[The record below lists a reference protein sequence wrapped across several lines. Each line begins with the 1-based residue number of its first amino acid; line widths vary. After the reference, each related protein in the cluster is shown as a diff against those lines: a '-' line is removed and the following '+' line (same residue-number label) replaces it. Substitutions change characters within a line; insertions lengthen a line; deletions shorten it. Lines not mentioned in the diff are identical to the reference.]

1 VELSD
6 AQEMDASSQ
15 TSNGTEGVEVTR
27 RKWSLEDRQRIVQA
41 SLKSGTTV
49 NAVGKVYGVHPS
61 QIYDWRKQQRQEKQR
76 SKAALLLPVQVAE
89 GVQSEVPEGKQPGGV
104 VIEAGSARVTLNGQ
118 VDVAV
123 IRAVLECLVR

>member
-1 VELSD
+1 
-6 AQEMDASSQ
+6 MDASSQ
-15 TSNGTEGVEVTR
+15 SGNGTQGVEAAR

-41 SLKSGTTV
+41 SLRGGTTV
-49 NAVGKVYGVHPS
+49 SAVAKVYGVHPS
-61 QIYDWRKQQRQEKQR
+61 QIYDWRKQHRQEKHR

-89 GVQSEVPEGKQPGGV
+89 VVQSGVPEVKEPGAV
-104 VIEAGSARVTLNGQ
+104 VIEGRSARVTLDGH